1 MITLYFGEANCS
13 FLGTYV
19 LEIGQ
24 QSKATCDKV
33 CWQNIV
39 WIRDFMTIMLSKCKK
54 QSEHTHVIMKNVE
67 ILVVYE

>member
-1 MITLYFGEANCS
+1 MITIYFGEANCS

-24 QSKATCDKV
+24 QSKATCDKM

-39 WIRDFMTIMLSKCKK
+39 LNKRFYD
-54 QSEHTHVIMKNVE
+54 N
-67 ILVVYE
+67 